1 MSLEM
6 KTCSKPKKNTPK
18 KKKTPTKITITRVD
32 ADIAT
37 QNGFFDE
44 GCYGSSCKDEC
55 CGWGCDMDLTTLKLV
70 QKHRKLVE
78 PLIGAKIEEGFSS
91 PLKID
96 DDYIGGADR
105 EAAGGKKKRKVVEPL
120 MGAKIEE
127 CFSTPLKIDD
137 DYIGGAYRETAV
149 RKKDGLCAFHL
160 KGQKGCSLFYLW
172 ITEKLPKKIVPT
184 ICRTYPITW
193 HRGRLFIDKPL
204 KKNCKAK
211 EKTPKGT
218 KVPSLFETQ
227 KKEVRALF
235 DIPAKELKK
244 LIGK

>member
-1 MSLEM
+1 M

-37 QNGFFDE
+37 HNGLFDE

-78 PLIGAKIEEGFSS
+78 PLI
-91 PLKID
+91 
-96 DDYIGGADR
+96 
-105 EAAGGKKKRKVVEPL
+105 
-120 MGAKIEE
+120 GAKIEE

-160 KGQKGCSLFYLW
+160 KGQKGCSLFYIW

>member
-1 MSLEM
+1 MNTRT
-6 KTCSKPKKNTPK
+6 KTK

-32 ADIAT
+32 AEIAAH
-37 QNGFFDE
+37 NGLFDE

-55 CGWGCDMDLTTLKLV
+55 CCWGCDMDLATIKLV
-70 QKHRKLVE
+70 QKHRALVE
-78 PLIGAKIEEGFSS
+78 PLIGAKIEE
-91 PLKID
+91 
-96 DDYIGGADR
+96 
-105 EAAGGKKKRKVVEPL
+105 
-120 MGAKIEE
+120 
-127 CFSTPLKIDD
+127 CFATPLKIDA

-149 RKKDGLCAFHL
+149 RKKDSLCAFHL
-160 KGQKGCSLFYLW
+160 RGQKGCSLFYLW

-211 EKTPKGT
+211 EKTPKGV

-244 LIGK
+244 LMGK